1 MWGQKTAPWPQILR
15 DLRIF
20 AKLPGRSMALY
31 GVWISPPIL
40 SPAPHGRTTSNK
52 ILFISVLGEYG
63 TPYMLVREVRT
74 RLQRT
79 LIPRSEPFRLV
90 RFLFSTRACVEYI
103 SHSLN
108 S

>member
-1 MWGQKTAPWPQILR
+1 MGAKNRPLAPNP
-15 DLRIF
+15 
-20 AKLPGRSMALY
+20 PGLVEFFPSCLTLGPGLY

-40 SPAPHGRTTSNK
+40 GPAPDGRATSNK
-52 ILFISVLGEYG
+52 ILFISVLGEDG

-74 RLQRT
+74 RLQLT